1 MIIDW
6 EALMSEASKL
16 TKEPAKFRLEGIRG
30 LSGTATRFLRQH
42 PREARIAVAAALE
55 AAAVQFEAQ
64 GDDSAEV
71 PEALRPFVV
80 GRASRS
86 GMLGV
91 SEVAELLNVSRTTV
105 YDWVEKRILL
115 GWKSTKRGLTIP
127 AEQILRPGK
136 VIPGIA
142 RVVEIIDDPELAWAF
157 LSQEWPFADRA
168 ARPIDR
174 LKAGKVEDVVTA
186 APSFGT
192 AVT

>member
-1 MIIDW
+1 MT
-6 EALMSEASKL
+6 EASKL

-42 PREARIAVAAALE
+42 PKEARIAVAAALE
-55 AAAVQFEAQ
+55 AAAVQFGAQ
-64 GDDSAEV
+64 DDDSAEV
-71 PEALRPFVV
+71 PEALRLFVV

-91 SEVAELLNVSRTTV
+91 SEVAERLNVSRTTV
-105 YDWVEKRILL
+105 YDWVEKGILL

-157 LSQEWPFADRA
+157 LSQEWPFADRV

-192 AVT
+192 AGA